1 MCHGRL
7 ATAAIDFRKRK
18 NAIHVRTAPH
28 RTTSKQHY
36 MQLNLACIRKF
47 MIWCL
52 WSWAPSLAS
61 VRSEF
66 LLLLLES
73 QLLIAGCLR
82 NFRAKRTFSIFCHA
96 IYAPLWLH
104 HATVPNLFRKPVRYA
119 RILYLLKNGE
129 SMQMWY
135 RNERKHPNHPLNA
148 SEGLCAWSAAQKL
161 SWQRSSLQHVW
172 EMQKQWKIHVV
183 FEMPTKWHESK
194 WNQ

>member
-7 ATAAIDFRKRK
+7 PTAAIDFRKRK

-28 RTTSKQHY
+28 RTTSKQYY

-82 NFRAKRTFSIFCHA
+82 NFRAKRTFSILPCDLRTLVATSCHCA
-96 IYAPLWLH
+96 KSVQETSEICENISLKMASLCKCDTGTNANIQTTPWMLPRDYAHGLLH
-104 HATVPNLFRKPVRYA
+104 KNWVDNVPRR
-119 RILYLLKNGE
+119 
-129 SMQMWY
+129 
-135 RNERKHPNHPLNA
+135 
-148 SEGLCAWSAAQKL
+148 
-161 SWQRSSLQHVW
+161 LQHVW